1 MPAITRAFVVSERNG
16 AWGKPKQVTGLAAL
30 TTDHFASVDTVSC
43 PSVGNCSAGGSYAPG
58 STNHLQ
64 NREAFLVSEK
74 NGVWGKA
81 QNVAGLAK
89 LNTGDKGGGSPG
101 AGFYQISCSSAG
113 NCLAA
118 GSYERPE
125 RHSAVHG
132 HRGTR
137 HVGLGP
143 GISPPHSVD

>member
-1 MPAITRAFVVSERNG
+1 MGQAEAGHWPGG
-16 AWGKPKQVTGLAAL
+16 AHA
-30 TTDHFASVDTVSC
+30 DHFASVDTVSC

-64 NREAFLVSEK
+64 NSEAFLVSEK

-101 AGFYQISCSSAG
+101 AGFCQISCSSAG

-118 GSYERPE
+118 GSYSGQKGTLPFTVTEHTARGARP
-125 RHSAVHG
+125 G
-132 HRGTR
+132 HF
-137 HVGLGP
+137 P
-143 GISPPHSVD
+143 AS